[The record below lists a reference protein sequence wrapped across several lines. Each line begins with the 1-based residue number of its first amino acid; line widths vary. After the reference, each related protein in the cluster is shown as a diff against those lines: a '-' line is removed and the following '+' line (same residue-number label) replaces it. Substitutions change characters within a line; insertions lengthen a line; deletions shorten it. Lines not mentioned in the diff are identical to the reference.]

1 MNNSLRELRLSYGLG
16 LNQTAKR
23 LGITPSHLSLVE
35 RYKRR
40 GSLAFWAR
48 VEMLFNLS
56 REQVNSLISEADNGI
71 RRSKV
76 WYTCESIYA
85 RDTRSY

>member
-1 MNNSLRELRLSYGLG
+1 MSNSLRELRLSYGLG

-40 GSLAFWAR
+40 GSLAFWDKIQKFYGIDDWHLDAL
-48 VEMLFNLS
+48 V
-56 REQVNSLISEADNGI
+56 VDCDNGI

-76 WYTCESIYA
+76 
-85 RDTRSY
+85 